1 MDDNRVPP
9 TRVDRSRER
18 HVTQD
23 ELDTKFR
30 ELRSFLRDEIGDM
43 RTDLR
48 ERVDGVN
55 ARLDV
60 LNGRTRTSEL
70 AIAVLNDRSERA
82 ESIASAAAA
91 DAKSQA
97 RETGWKWGGGAGAAI
112 GGAIVAAWKLLSGGQ
127 P

>member
-1 MDDNRVPP
+1 MNQEDL
-9 TRVDRSRER
+9 E
-18 HVTQD
+18 Q
-23 ELDTKFR
+23 KFR
-30 ELRSFLRDEIGDM
+30 ELRSFMRDEIGDM

-82 ESIASAAAA
+82 ESH
-91 DAKSQA
+91 A
-97 RETGWKWGGGAGAAI
+97 RLWGGGAGAAVGGVII
-112 GGAIVAAWKLLSGGQ
+112 GVWKYFTTGH